1 MHLRRVEIQTYA
13 GTSYILATGIVR
25 HNDCFAF
32 GDRRDAF
39 RTLDDRCGL
48 MERAIRNHVFRAT
61 TIRFL
66 AAHRQE
72 FVLDDGVVCPIAF
85 GILNGFRFG
94 HLPEQIM
101 RILNHLS
108 HVTTYMNGFEPLV
121 CRQEHFQHPIRCKGM
136 YNTS

>member
-1 MHLRRVEIQTYA
+1 MHLRRVEIKANA
-13 GTSYILATGIVR
+13 GTSYIRAFRIVR

-108 HVTTYMNGFEPLV
+108 HCHHMFERFRTFGLPTRTFSTPNSLQRDV
-121 CRQEHFQHPIRCKGM
+121 
-136 YNTS
+136 